1 MNPNEFWAKAKAAGP
16 WYITGNG
23 MVRNRDGCD
32 PLGAV
37 MGTRPI
43 PGPYFAAS
51 VTLNIPPLVT
61 KRIANA
67 ADFSGNRLR
76 PLLLRCLGMEAPTP

>member
-16 WYITGNG
+16 WHITGNG
-23 MVRNRDGCD
+23 MVRNKDGCC

-37 MGTRPI
+37 MGTRRI
-43 PGPYFAAS
+43 PVPYAAS
-51 VTLNIPPLVT
+51 VALNTPPLVT